1 MNNATH
7 AKIVHEDATTKALG
21 QCVESLQKTLFLTPL
36 GWGLVVWLSYGYI
49 PTRNITTWVLIFL
62 IEWLI
67 SHGIIIYIKSSRL
80 SNKKIT
86 AFLNLLSAADGI
98 AWGAMVPL
106 LFLYN
111 QLVDSWLVV
120 VLCGVAAINAPVYVT
135 CMSAFR
141 YFATGFWAFSVPP
154 ALQWGAEVFAASE
167 FSIGFT
173 VYLLIL
179 HYNLNVLSTKVIL
192 GIKLQLENNIFT
204 RDLAESLERV
214 EILANNDALT
224 NLANRRSLNSMLIN
238 FQHKKDCG
246 QANSCLIMLDID
258 FFKKINDVHGHAIG
272 DKVLFHFG
280 QRVQANLRSSDV
292 LSRYGGEEF
301 IAILPDADLEMA
313 LEIAERI
320 RTDIQ
325 HHELISDPPIS
336 ITVSIGVSKFEK
348 NESTDDLIKRVD
360 ACLYMAKNNGRNQV
374 WFNIEGA
381 ARQYYPSLERQ
392 GAVHQAG
399 YGALPPG
406 EPARW
411 QSTRQD

>member
-1 MNNATH
+1 MNNITH

-141 YFATGFWAFSVPP
+141 YFATGFWVFSVPP

-238 FQHKKDCG
+238 FQQKKDSE
-246 QANSCLIMLDID
+246 QENSCLIMFDID
-258 FFKKINDVHGHAIG
+258 FFK
-272 DKVLFHFG
+272 
-280 QRVQANLRSSDV
+280 
-292 LSRYGGEEF
+292 
-301 IAILPDADLEMA
+301 IL
-313 LEIAERI
+313 
-320 RTDIQ
+320 
-325 HHELISDPPIS
+325 
-336 ITVSIGVSKFEK
+336 
-348 NESTDDLIKRVD
+348 
-360 ACLYMAKNNGRNQV
+360 
-374 WFNIEGA
+374 
-381 ARQYYPSLERQ
+381 
-392 GAVHQAG
+392 
-399 YGALPPG
+399 
-406 EPARW
+406 
-411 QSTRQD
+411 